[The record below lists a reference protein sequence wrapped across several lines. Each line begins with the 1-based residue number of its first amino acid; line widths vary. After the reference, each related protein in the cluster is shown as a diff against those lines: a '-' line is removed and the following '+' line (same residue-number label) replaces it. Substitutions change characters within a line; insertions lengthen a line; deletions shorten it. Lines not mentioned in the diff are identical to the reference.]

1 MPRRRAFQIPVASYG
16 PVLVVITAVISRE
29 PFVPTVGIFLSRV
42 YPTE

>member
-1 MPRRRAFQIPVASYG
+1 MVPA
-16 PVLVVITAVISRE
+16 VLVVMTAVIARE

>member
-1 MPRRRAFQIPVASYG
+1 MVPALLA
-16 PVLVVITAVISRE
+16 VITAVIARE